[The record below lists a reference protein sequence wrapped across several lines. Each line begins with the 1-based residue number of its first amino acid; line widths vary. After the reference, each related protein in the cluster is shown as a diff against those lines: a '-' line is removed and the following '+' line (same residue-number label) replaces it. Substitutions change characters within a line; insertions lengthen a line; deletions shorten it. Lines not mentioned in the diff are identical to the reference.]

1 MYIIDDT
8 EASLIID
15 DFTKLQSIQITKV
28 AGNVKKEF
36 GVTMEKTQDCKNMME
51 RLLLIFRNRA
61 AKQKNFYYK
70 KK

>member
-15 DFTKLQSIQITKV
+15 DFTKMQSIQITKV

-36 GVTMEKTQDCKNMME
+36 GVTMEKTQDCTNMME

-61 AKQKNFYYK
+61 SK
-70 KK
+70 